1 MSKTSSTRISI
12 YIKESDQDVLNWF
25 EEAGRP
31 SEAVIQ
37 LIRGQESKDREIQL
51 LKELIEQQKETIE
64 LLKAVTEGTTIQVVR
79 SENKEKDSVATPEP
93 QVEEEEDMSIGADA
107 ANNLLGAF
115 GV

>member
-1 MSKTSSTRISI
+1 MSKASTRISI

-51 LKELIEQQKETIE
+51 LKDLIEQQKETIE
-64 LLKAVTEGTTIQVVR
+64 LLKSAVEGTPIKIVR
-79 SENKEKDSVATPEP
+79 EENKEKDTVVEPEE
-93 QVEEEEDMSIGADA
+93 VEDMSVGADA
-107 ANNLLGAF
+107 ACSMLDAF
-115 GV
+115 N

>member
-1 MSKTSSTRISI
+1 MSKASTRISI

-51 LKELIEQQKETIE
+51 LKDLIEQQKETIE
-64 LLKAVTEGTTIQVVR
+64 LLKSAVEGTPIKIVR
-79 SENKEKDSVATPEP
+79 SENKEKDIVVEPEP
-93 QVEEEEDMSIGADA
+93 QKEEDMSVGADT
-107 ANNLLGAF
+107 ANSMLGAF